1 MDHARAEIPRSE
13 FRVYAVS
20 RPSFTCPGKRLEKLY
35 AAPCAFYKNPAP
47 NENNPL
53 SPPKRGAGLGFV
65 LVNIGSLTPA
75 PQRGVAPTG
84 LYALSSFEG
93 GEGE

>member
-1 MDHARAEIPRSE
+1 MLALKIPVRSSAFTRFPDLLSHARANAWR
-13 FRVYAVS
+13 
-20 RPSFTCPGKRLEKLY
+20 SFTRPR
-35 AAPCAFYKNPAP
+35 AHFDKNPAP